1 MSTDPH
7 TACADPSVAG
17 SSTCFYTTGPRV
29 SLVGFVVTATI
40 FIAHEYTM
48 KPILSRAFTTTHHGL
63 DSHTF
68 TFVNAVIWLEAASPS
83 ELLKVRLKG
92 LNLPMLPGF
101 SLISV
106 QKEEMS
112 LGTRLSSLYTQAV
125 KSNLLLISA
134 ASEHAA
140 WFVMHSSYLHK

>member
-1 MSTDPH
+1 
-7 TACADPSVAG
+7 
-17 SSTCFYTTGPRV
+17 
-29 SLVGFVVTATI
+29 
-40 FIAHEYTM
+40 M

-101 SLISV
+101 SLISM

>member
-1 MSTDPH
+1 
-7 TACADPSVAG
+7 
-17 SSTCFYTTGPRV
+17 
-29 SLVGFVVTATI
+29 
-40 FIAHEYTM
+40 M

-106 QKEEMS
+106 QKKEMS
-112 LGTRLSSLYTQAV
+112 LGTRLSSLYTGC
-125 KSNLLLISA
+125 
-134 ASEHAA
+134 
-140 WFVMHSSYLHK
+140 